1 MIDLEESGEITL
13 VRMRHGKAN
22 AMDCEFCDA
31 MTDTFDQL
39 GRSDTRAVVLTGHGN
54 IFSAGVDL
62 VQAIDGGPGYF
73 ERFLPAM
80 NRAFEVLFRF
90 PKPVVAAINGHA
102 IAGGCVL
109 ACAADRRIMANGGA
123 RIGIPELLVGV
134 PFPAIALETMR
145 HACAPHRFEELVYSG
160 ATVAGQNAYEWGLI
174 DEVVPEDQVLD
185 RASEIAN
192 SLARIRPS
200 VFELSK
206 LQVRMPALESF
217 QALAA
222 RHEAN
227 VVALWNEPA
236 TLAAMRDYVS
246 RTFKRN

>member
-1 MIDLEESGEITL
+1 MIHTENQGEITL
-13 VRMRHGKAN
+13 VRMCHGKAN
-22 AMDCEFCDA
+22 AMDREFCDA
-31 MTDTFDQL
+31 LADTFDEL
-39 GRSDTRAVVLTGHGN
+39 SRSDTRAVVLTGQGS

-62 VQAIDGGPGYF
+62 VRAIDGGPGYF

-90 PKPVVAAINGHA
+90 SKPLVAAVNGHA

-109 ACAADRRIMANGGA
+109 ACAADRRVMAGGGA

-160 ATVAGQNAYEWGLI
+160 ATVTGQNAYEWGLI
-174 DEVVPEDQVLD
+174 DEIVPEEQVLD
-185 RASEIAN
+185 RAGEIAN

-206 LQVRMPALESF
+206 SQVRMPALENY

-227 VVALWNEPA
+227 VVALWNEPE
-236 TLAAMRDYVS
+236 TLAAIRDYVS
-246 RTFKRN
+246 RTFKRD